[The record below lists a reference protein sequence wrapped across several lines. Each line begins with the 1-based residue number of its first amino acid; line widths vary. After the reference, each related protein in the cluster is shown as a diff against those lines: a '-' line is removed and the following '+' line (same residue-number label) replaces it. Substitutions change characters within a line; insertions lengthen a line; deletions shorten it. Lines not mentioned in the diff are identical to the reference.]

1 MAETFMLNVSEDF
14 NLYALTQQ
22 LADMYRA
29 KGFTVNIVN
38 FNESIILEFDKGVG
52 GINMILGM
60 DLGIKATF
68 TVTGNTL
75 MVNYSD
81 AAWTGKII
89 GLCVGWFICLVPFI
103 TAIIGSVNQSK
114 LPKEINTAIT
124 MLSTQPQQPPQ
135 Y

>member
-1 MAETFMLNVSEDF
+1 MAETFMLNVSENF
-14 NLYALTQQ
+14 NLYSVTQQ

-38 FNESIILEFDKGVG
+38 FNNSVILEFDKGVG

-68 TVTGNTL
+68 TLTGNTL

-81 AAWTGKII
+81 EAWTGKII
-89 GLCVGWFICLVPFI
+89 GICVGWFVCFVPLI
-103 TAIIGSVNQSK
+103 TAIIGIINQSK
-114 LPKEINTAIT
+114 LPKEINSAIT
-124 MLSTQPQQPPQ
+124 MFATQQP

>member
-1 MAETFMLNVSEDF
+1 MAETFMLNVSENF
-14 NLYALTQQ
+14 NLYAVTQQ

-38 FNESIILEFDKGVG
+38 FNNSVILEFDKGVG

-89 GLCVGWFICLVPFI
+89 GFCIGWFVCFVPLI
-103 TAIIGSVNQSK
+103 TAIIGTINQSK
-114 LPKEINTAIT
+114 LPKEINSAIT
-124 MLSTQPQQPPQ
+124 MFAVQQQ